1 MSHVHMFNFH
11 VVFDL
16 QANGGVGVMD
26 DEERALLAQAAGAAE
41 GAAAAAA
48 AAAGE
53 PAAPPPL
60 PPPAMGVDAA
70 PELPDEV
77 GVGMDTLN

>member
-1 MSHVHMFNFH
+1 
-11 VVFDL
+11 
-16 QANGGVGVMD
+16 MD
-26 DEERALLAQAAGAAE
+26 DEERALLAQAAGAAD
-41 GAAAAAA
+41 GAAAA

-77 GVGMDTLN
+77 RLDTYDQSKPLAAGSLSTAQAVV

>member
-1 MSHVHMFNFH
+1 
-11 VVFDL
+11 
-16 QANGGVGVMD
+16 MD
-26 DEERALLAQAAGAAE
+26 DEERALLAQAAGAAD
-41 GAAAAAA
+41 GTAAAAA

-77 GVGMDTLN
+77 RWAVRSTSAGDHHQHHVNVTNCTHLMR